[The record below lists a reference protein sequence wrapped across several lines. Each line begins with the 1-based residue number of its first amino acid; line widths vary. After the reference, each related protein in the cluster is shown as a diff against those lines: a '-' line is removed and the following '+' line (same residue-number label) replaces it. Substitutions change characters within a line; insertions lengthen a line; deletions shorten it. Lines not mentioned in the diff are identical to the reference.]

1 MRLHT
6 YVILVLHA
14 WKVGAHAH
22 PFTSVNRRK
31 PAQKCAKRG
40 KSAASVDRTPDIMI
54 EVTKRTP
61 LRREISKKN
70 VEFCVL
76 RKHGFRVQSWS

>member
-6 YVILVLHA
+6 YVILVSHA
-14 WKVGAHAH
+14 WKVGAGAR
-22 PFTSVNRRK
+22 PFTSVWRRK
-31 PAQKCAKRG
+31 PVQTGANRRNAV
-40 KSAASVDRTPDIMI
+40 ASVDRTPDIMI

-70 VEFCVL
+70 VKFCVL
-76 RKHGFRVQSWS
+76 RKH